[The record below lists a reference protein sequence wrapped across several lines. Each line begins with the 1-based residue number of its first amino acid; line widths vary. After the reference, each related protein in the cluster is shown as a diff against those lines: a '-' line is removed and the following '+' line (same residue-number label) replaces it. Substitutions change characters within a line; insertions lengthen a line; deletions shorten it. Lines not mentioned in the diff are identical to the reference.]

1 MRTSPDLV
9 FVLVDFV
16 VAEVGWRCFGR
27 MREGGYK
34 PLGLCLPE
42 RVFAAEEGEESVGR

>member
-1 MRTSPDLV
+1 LV

-16 VAEVGWRCFGR
+16 VAEVGWSSFGR
-27 MREGGYK
+27 MREGGDI

-42 RVFAAEEGEESVGR
+42 RVVAEEEEEASVGH